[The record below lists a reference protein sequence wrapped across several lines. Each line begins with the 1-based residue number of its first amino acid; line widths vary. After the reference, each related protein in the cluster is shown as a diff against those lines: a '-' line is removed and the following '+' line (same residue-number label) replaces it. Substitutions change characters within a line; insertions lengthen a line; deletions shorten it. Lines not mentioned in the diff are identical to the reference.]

1 VILQIFNVENLRKD
15 AINLDSSKH
24 NSDFMRPFITKKNY
38 PFKKKNLDNMIK
50 KQALFLIG
58 FFQKILTNS
67 NTPKEIPRKGDKFYL
82 FPTFNLKM
90 KVVTLPTGYCT
101 NCLPKFVSGCDY
113 ESCEIDGSNDDNCIL
128 ICGHEYHYE
137 CLQSLQFK
145 CQHCLH
151 YLLEGVEYLG
161 SLYNDRLENLGNT
174 PILILNEEGE
184 EEEENTIDDENIDLD
199 RAEEL
204 ILSDNSNLDQSLR
217 NALHS
222 FKGRWNH
229 VINQ

>member
-1 VILQIFNVENLRKD
+1 MVILQIFNVENLRKD

-24 NSDFMRPFITKKNY
+24 NSDFMRPFITEKNY

-50 KQALFLIG
+50 KSALFLIG

-145 CQHCLH
+145 CQHCLY
-151 YLLEGVEYLG
+151 YLLEGVEVY
-161 SLYNDRLENLGNT
+161 
-174 PILILNEEGE
+174 I
-184 EEEENTIDDENIDLD
+184 TIDWKI
-199 RAEEL
+199 
-204 ILSDNSNLDQSLR
+204 
-217 NALHS
+217 
-222 FKGRWNH
+222 
-229 VINQ
+229 